1 VSTATTCIPAARPE
15 ATPDGASSST
25 THWSIT
31 ASHHPAQR
39 PRGTQGQ
46 RNHRLSGVRCIIRRA
61 RRSRSTTVALPVSH
75 RRTPRA
81 CPPFHRV
88 RATARKA
95 TSRIVMIAGGHGPLV
110 GDDGERSSNLARAGR
125 TSSSTR
131 KRQGPRVAQGDG
143 NVRPTRSRAVS
154 ASSALPTRGTGRD
167 RLTDVTRI
175 RYARRWPVYR

>member
-1 VSTATTCIPAARPE
+1 MAHPLARRIGRSQRHITLRSGLVERKANATIAFPAS
-15 ATPDGASSST
+15 GASS
-25 THWSIT
+25 
-31 ASHHPAQR
+31 AVPVVPGRQR
-39 PRGTQGQ
+39 WPF
-46 RNHRLSGVRCIIRRA
+46 LSVIAG
-61 RRSRSTTVALPVSH
+61 LL
-75 RRTPRA
+75 A

-95 TSRIVMIAGGHGPLV
+95 TSRIVMMAGGHGPLV

-143 NVRPTRSRAVS
+143 NVRPPRSRAVS